1 MKDVSM
7 FIILFLSESG
17 CFQVNHHRINFHG
30 ELRAYHT
37 PLKSEKTEKK
47 LNATCNQLAFQ
58 GPGTTR
64 LFQVHE
70 FNKIMKNSENADKA
84 YNFCARKIVY
94 GHDPST
100 FSSWS
105 RPYQLKY
112 NKLSNS

>member
-1 MKDVSM
+1 M
-7 FIILFLSESG
+7 FIILFLSESR
-17 CFQVNHHRINFHG
+17 CFQVNYHRINFHG

-70 FNKIMKNSENADKA
+70 FNKIMKNSENADKT

>member
-1 MKDVSM
+1 MS
-7 FIILFLSESG
+7 
-17 CFQVNHHRINFHG
+17 
-30 ELRAYHT
+30 LRGKI
-37 PLKSEKTEKK
+37 LKSRKTEKK

-64 LFQVHE
+64 LFQVNE
-70 FNKIMKNSENADKA
+70 FNKIFKNMKKSQKPDKT

-100 FSSWS
+100 FLSWS